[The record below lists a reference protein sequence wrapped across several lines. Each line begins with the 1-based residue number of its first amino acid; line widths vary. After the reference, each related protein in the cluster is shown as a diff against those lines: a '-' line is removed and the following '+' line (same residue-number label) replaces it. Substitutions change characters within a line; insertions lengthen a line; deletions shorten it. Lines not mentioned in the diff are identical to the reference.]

1 MIGLVPQA
9 LSARAAISV
18 PPRRRGLAARRGFGG
33 LDLGLRARSAGECGR
48 ELAAWRMGG
57 CMPKRMHNITG
68 GRMHNITGGR
78 VARGFV
84 AGVALR
90 VQSGATG
97 HCLHADDFSDEGCW
111 VHLLA
116 VRLGRVAA

>member
-57 CMPKRMHNITG
+57 CMPQ
-68 GRMHNITGGR
+68 RMHNITGGR
-78 VARGFV
+78 VARDSA

-90 VQSGATG
+90 VRSGATG